1 MIGGIV
7 SKTAV
12 YPLDLCKKRLQ
23 IQKFAQSRTTY
34 GENFVCKG
42 LMDCLSR
49 TVKREGWMGESKLL
63 FNPNKKLKVSLSGLY
78 KGIYP
83 SIVKSGLAT
92 GLHFFLYEELLSY
105 FTHVNYKS
113 VTQ

>member
-23 IQKFAQSRTTY
+23 IQKFHQSRTTY

-42 LMDCLSR
+42 LVDCLSR
-49 TVKREGWMGESKLL
+49 TVKREGWNGELWI
-63 FNPNKKLKVSLSGLY
+63 FMR
-78 KGIYP
+78 
-83 SIVKSGLAT
+83 SIK
-92 GLHFFLYEELLSY
+92 FF
-105 FTHVNYKS
+105 
-113 VTQ
+113 

>member
-23 IQKFAQSRTTY
+23 IQKFHQSRTTY

-42 LMDCLSR
+42 LADCLTR
-49 TVKREGWMGESKLL
+49 TVKREGWSGKFEKSFPLVDRIL
-63 FNPNKKLKVSLSGLY
+63 TLNIFLGLY
-78 KGIYP
+78 KGLWP
-83 SIVKSGLAT
+83 SVFKSGLAT
-92 GLHFFLYEELLSY
+92 GLHFFMYEELLSY
-105 FTHVNYKS
+105 LNRVSF
-113 VTQ
+113 